1 MTETDLL
8 SRYNYDSFV
17 PANFEPW
24 MRFEESPPLGSV
36 APDFVLLDLEG
47 NEVRLKEV
55 VAAFTYT
62 IVEFGS
68 FT

>member
-1 MTETDLL
+1 MTDTDLL

-17 PANFEPW
+17 PEFFEPW
-24 MRFEESPPLGSV
+24 LRFEESPALGRV
-36 APDFVLLDLEG
+36 APDFDLVDLDL
-47 NEVRLKEV
+47 NETRLKEV
-55 VAAFTYT
+55 VAESAYT

>member
-1 MTETDLL
+1 MTDTDLL

-17 PANFEPW
+17 PENFEPW
-24 MRFEESPPLGSV
+24 MRFEESPPLGQV
-36 APDFVLLDLEG
+36 APDFVLVDLDG
-47 NEVRLKEV
+47 NETRLREV
-55 VAAFTYT
+55 VAASTYT